1 MALSVQHQL
10 RADATEQDNESNYFL
25 RADLKQLVP
34 ELWEIILVLLM
45 PDTAEFEKSA
55 SFVQYEW
62 LVYKFCSAG
71 EHQAVVNVLEE
82 SFLTHVSA
90 AAFLIGGRTEVEE
103 IHASESRPPHLQKAL
118 DVRIQDLKRTA
129 SKWEGSD
136 ISKLGHY
143 SKLWQGYREGLL
155 KLSMIFAHLDRVMED
170 AELYCEDLD
179 EHDTCRR
186 PKYSG
191 VVVLGLQLWYERVVQ
206 DVSNQVTSVILG
218 RIADERKNRGWAPS
232 SNTSYIPELKSAELE
247 SFRQYF
253 ESLVLVCEALGTAEL
268 EDQGQAQ
275 EIEKFQQRFKDM
287 TCNFSSGNDVGLLTE
302 NQLRLY
308 KELYELPMLDKTR
321 KYFSGVGARVYEGI
335 DLMEF
340 IRVVHDHIFMSEVK
354 AAENYVHVST
364 MSALEEVL
372 LNALVAEHAQEVVS
386 KLVPKLI
393 SQQNVEDLRR
403 LYTLVSTL
411 EDPRILLQE
420 HLREQIYEAG
430 TDAMKQFSVGTESC
444 SAAGLSSWQGDAG
457 LRTAEDAEKFVL
469 ASWSVYS
476 RYRELVAEA
485 FQSHGLFELALEQGC
500 IQFINS
506 VPRAPQHLAVFS
518 NLVLGMNCG
527 TQRLGDG
534 ELEEKFE
541 KLTRLF
547 RYLNEKQEFLR
558 LYSNELARRLIRKC
572 SISEQ
577 AEKTMLARIEDVCGT
592 ENTPRIEA
600 MLSDLASSKELTVSF
615 WKDKLR
621 PRPENVGDFSAMV
634 LQASSWPTPE
644 LVRSNSVQKGA
655 YPEGLQGDQLLPD
668 QFPRELSDPMVLFEA
683 YYKETKEAK
692 CRLSWQKGLSQVTLV
707 AYLGLENTFDI
718 VSNTDVAVFLL
729 KFNEEEEITVAEG
742 DRQMA
747 EDLVKSSLLL
757 PDNRSSK
764 VRLNEKFKPP
774 GKVVDLQH
782 LQRRN
787 GGCPESMS
795 SKSSESTGSL
805 KIQAELVRIM
815 KRTECMSHQELV
827 EQTILGLRSRCRYHA
842 EAKAV
847 KREIDYVLQQEFIS
861 RSPSIPEY
869 YVYEP

>member
-1 MALSVQHQL
+1 MAVSVYHRL
-10 RADATEQDNESNYFL
+10 RADVAEQDIESNNFL
-25 RADLKQLVP
+25 PGDLRQFVP
-34 ELWEIILVLLM
+34 ELWEIVLGLLM
-45 PDTAEFEKSA
+45 PDTAELEKSA

-82 SFLTHVSA
+82 SFLTHASA
-90 AAFLIGGRTEVEE
+90 AAFLIAGRTSVEE
-103 IHASESRPPHLQKAL
+103 ELTSESRPPHLQKAL
-118 DVRIQDLKRTA
+118 NLRIQELKRTT
-129 SKWEGSD
+129 SKWVGSD

-170 AELYCEDLD
+170 AELYREDLD
-179 EHDTCRR
+179 EEYACRR

-218 RIADERKNRGWAPS
+218 RIADERKNRGWAS
-232 SNTSYIPELKSAELE
+232 SCSTGYIPELQDAELE

-275 EIEKFQQRFKDM
+275 AIKIFQQRFKDM
-287 TCNFSSGNDVGLLTE
+287 TCNLSSANDDVVLSE

-308 KELYELPMLDKTR
+308 KELYEIPMLDETR
-321 KYFSGVGARVYEGI
+321 KHFNSVGARVYEGI

-354 AAENYVHVST
+354 AAEKYVHAST
-364 MSALEEVL
+364 MSALEQVL
-372 LNALVAEHAQEVVS
+372 LNALVAEHAKEVVS
-386 KLVPKLI
+386 KLVPNLI

-430 TDAMKQFSVGTESC
+430 TDAMKQFSVGTKSC
-444 SAAGLSSWQGDAG
+444 HATGISSCQVDASLG
-457 LRTAEDAEKFVL
+457 TAEDAEKFVL

-485 FQSHGLFELALEQGC
+485 FQRHGLFELALEQGC

-506 VPRAPQHLAVFS
+506 VPRAPKHLAVFS
-518 NLVLGMNCG
+518 NLVLGTNDG
-527 TQRLGDG
+527 TQRLADG

-558 LYSNELARRLIRKC
+558 LYANLLARRLIRKC

-600 MLSDLASSKELTVSF
+600 MLSDLANSKELTVSF
-615 WKDKLR
+615 RKDKLR
-621 PRPENVGDFSAMV
+621 QRPEYVGEFSVMV

-644 LVRSNSVQKGA
+644 LVGSNSSKEDD
-655 YPEGLQGDQLLPD
+655 YPEGLQGDQLLTD
-668 QFPRELSDPMVLFEA
+668 QLPRQLAEPLLLFEA
-683 YYKETKEAK
+683 YYKKKKEAK
-692 CRLSWQKGLSQVTLV
+692 CRLSWQKDLSQVTMV
-707 AYLGLENTFDI
+707 AYLRPENTFDV
-718 VSNTDVAVFLL
+718 VSNTDVALFLL
-729 KFNEEEEITVAEG
+729 KFNEEYEITVAEG
-742 DRQMA
+742 ERQMA
-747 EDLVKSSLLL
+747 EDLVNSSLLL
-757 PDNRSSK
+757 LDNQSSK
-764 VRLNEKFKPP
+764 VRLNEKFKAS

-782 LQRRN
+782 LQRRH
-787 GGCPESMS
+787 GGGPESTTS
-795 SKSSESTGSL
+795 TKSPESTGL

-815 KRTECMSHQELV
+815 KRAECISHQELI
-827 EQTILGLRSRCRYHA
+827 EQTIIGLRIRCRYLA

-861 RSPSIPEY
+861 RSPSSPDN
-869 YVYEP
+869 YVYQP